1 MQWRA
6 LKYLIPLLMF
16 ASIYRSFHA
25 TGWIVFIPL
34 IIAFGLLPLFESLIR
49 PDPSNLDAAEEAIA
63 SKSIAYDLLLYIVV
77 PLQYF
82 ALYNFLLSIQHGGLQ
97 WWEIVGRIAVM
108 GLSCSVFG
116 INVGHELGHRNT
128 WYEQWMAKA
137 LLLTS
142 LYTQFYIEHNK
153 GHHKHVSTPGDP
165 SSAPYRMSLYRFWF
179 RSIAGVYTGAW
190 RIANEEMRKQNLPA
204 FHWRNEMLQLQM
216 LSIAWVAVIYWQ
228 FGGWVTIYY
237 LVAAT
242 IGVLL
247 LETVNYIEHYG
258 LARNETAPGKFERAM
273 PWHSWNSNH
282 IFGRLM
288 LFELS
293 RHSDHHYLASRKY
306 QILRHHDDAPQLPT
320 GYPGSMLMATIP
332 PLWFY
337 IMDKQMDKYNIEHNK
352 KQAA

>member
-1 MQWRA
+1 MQWKA
-6 LKYLIPLLMF
+6 LKYVIPLIMF
-16 ASIYRSFHA
+16 WGIYKSFHSN
-25 TGWIVFIPL
+25 GWAIFIPL
-34 IIAFGLLPLFESLIR
+34 MIAFGLLPLFESFLK
-49 PDPSNLDAAEEAIA
+49 PDPSNLDTAEEAIA
-63 SKSIAYDLLLYIVV
+63 SQSAAYDLLLYIVI
-77 PLQYF
+77 PLQYI
-82 ALYNFLLSIQHGGLQ
+82 ALYSFLQSMQDGGLL
-97 WWEIVGRIAVM
+97 WWEKMGRIAVM
-108 GLSCSVFG
+108 GLSCGVFG
-116 INVGHELGHRNT
+116 INVAHELGHRNK
-128 WYEQWMAKA
+128 WCEQWMAKA

-142 LYTQFYIEHNK
+142 LYTQFFIEHNK

-190 RIANEEMRKQNLPA
+190 KIANEEMRKQNLPTL
-204 FHWRNEMLQLQM
+204 HWRNEMLQLQL
-216 LSIAWVAVIYWQ
+216 LSLAFVAAIIWQ
-228 FGGWVTIYY
+228 FGALVAGYY
-237 LVAAT
+237 LIAAS
-242 IGVLL
+242 IGMLL

-282 IFGRLM
+282 VLGRLM

-306 QILRHHDDAPQLPT
+306 QILRHHDNAPQLPT

-332 PLWFY
+332 PLWY
-337 IMDKQMDKYNIEHNK
+337 TVMDKQMKKYKIEQPK